1 MCGARAGA
9 TLARATAASTKEEAV
24 DYPAA
29 LWGGIVGAIVMATV
43 YAGFQGL
50 RLTRFDLVRFE
61 GGFLAHER
69 HGMVYLYG
77 AIVQIVLGAV
87 VALLYRLAFLQFH
100 HSATNVGWGAL
111 IGLGQGVLVAL
122 ALPVLGLLNQNVRA
136 GDQPT
141 PGLAGRR
148 YGPWTPLAIVVAT
161 VVYGLWVGMFLVP

>member
-1 MCGARAGA
+1 M
-9 TLARATAASTKEEAV
+9 

-29 LWGGIVGAIVMATV
+29 LWGGIVGAIAMAIV
-43 YAGFQGL
+43 YAGFLGL

-77 AIVQIVLGAV
+77 AIVQLVLGAL
-87 VALLYRLAFLQFH
+87 VALLYRLLFLQFH
-100 HSATNVGWGAL
+100 HAATYVGWGAV
-111 IGLGQGVLVAL
+111 IGLVQGVLVVL
-122 ALPVLGLLNQNVRA
+122 ALPLLGGVNQNVRA
-136 GDQPT
+136 GDQPG

-148 YGPWTPLAIVVAT
+148 YGSWTPLAIVVAT